1 MVEFLFLG
9 MIRHLYYSDPLRLAP
24 LRTMELRLLELVSE
38 ASSWDF
44 SAALKFGIFDKSFI
58 PRILPEKFAGNPHL
72 QQEVAF
78 YKSSESLYL
87 GKRTLSALL

>member
-9 MIRHLYYSDPLRLAP
+9 MIRHLYYS
-24 LRTMELRLLELVSE
+24 VSE

-72 QQEVAF
+72 QQGLIRGSGA
-78 YKSSESLYL
+78 YKIVRSSFLQ
-87 GKRTLSALL
+87 K

>member
-72 QQEVAF
+72 QQGLIRGSGA
-78 YKSSESLYL
+78 YKIVRSSFLQ
-87 GKRTLSALL
+87 K